1 MAAIQGALN
10 QGAPAETGS
19 IASAAAAA
27 AADASDSEVRCGGF
41 PAVPWGSAVEACVA
55 EPEPETQ
62 ATALAD
68 KARQLP
74 PEPGVYL
81 FKDARGKVLYVGK
94 AKVLRDRIRSYLGTG
109 ADVPPKTRAL
119 MSRAQDLDWIVARNE
134 VEALILECN
143 LIKEYRPRYNIRLR
157 DDKKFPYVRITTD
170 PFPRVFATRTLV
182 HDGSEYFGPYSD
194 VGAMRRTLALLQRLL
209 PTRPCTP
216 PSLDGIDRP
225 CLYYDI
231 KMCGAPCVGLQSRQ
245 DYLETVD
252 GVRLFLRGRTDE
264 LVTRL
269 KTRMQERAEQRQY
282 EAAARVRDQIR
293 SIERVT
299 DRMRAVVGEGVERDA
314 MALRRDG
321 ANACGVVLE
330 VRGGRLLATETFYF
344 ADRDESDQEVFTAFF
359 EQYYNSTTSI
369 PQQILV
375 GSPLDDPD
383 LLTRWLSE
391 KRGAAVEIAEPQRGE
406 KRTLVDLAL
415 KNATLKLDEWLIA
428 HGVTAK
434 RVPDEVVQLGAALGM
449 RELPRAIEC
458 FDISNFQGAQPVA
471 SLVRFEAG
479 QPSKKHYKHF
489 RIRGLVAPNDF
500 AMMEHVVER
509 HFRTRRDDA
518 ARLPELVL
526 VDGGRGQLAAAER
539 ALERLGLAGRVT
551 LVGLAKRQEEIFR
564 SGHAE
569 PLVLPRTSPALKL
582 VQRVRDEAHRFA
594 VSYHR
599 RLRDRELVHSALDD
613 IPGVGVK
620 TRIALLRRFGS
631 VAGVAA
637 ASAAELASVAGVGPV
652 TAERILSVLAH
663 PALRPRMAAALEPD
677 PAGTPAAG
685 DDIEAAAVEADVAD
699 EVVLDAEWLD
709 EAGEASAT
717 DGDEGRT

>member
-1 MAAIQGALN
+1 VEPDRDAP
-10 QGAPAETGS
+10 PAEPS
-19 IASAAAAA
+19 
-27 AADASDSEVRCGGF
+27 
-41 PAVPWGSAVEACVA
+41 P
-55 EPEPETQ
+55 
-62 ATALAD
+62 LAD

-94 AKVLRDRIRSYLGTG
+94 AKVLRDRIRSYLGAG
-109 ADVPPKTRAL
+109 PDAEPKTRAL
-119 MSRAQDLDWIVARNE
+119 MNRAQDLDWVVARTE
-134 VEALILECN
+134 VEALVLECN

-157 DDKKFPYVRITTD
+157 DDKKFPYVRITVD
-170 PFPRVFATRTLV
+170 PFPRVFATRHLV

-216 PSLDGIDRP
+216 ASLDGIDRP

-231 KMCGAPCVGLQSRQ
+231 KMCGAPCVGLQTREE
-245 DYLETVD
+245 YLETVD

-264 LVTRL
+264 LVARL
-269 KTRMQERAEQRQY
+269 KTRMQERAERREY

-293 SIERVT
+293 AIERVT

-314 MALRRDG
+314 ITMRRDG
-321 ANACGVVLE
+321 ANACGVVLK

-344 ADRDESDQEVFTAFF
+344 SERDESDLDVMTAFF

-369 PQQILV
+369 PEQILISAPV
-375 GSPLDDPD
+375 EDPD

-391 KRGAAVEIAEPQRGE
+391 KRGGPVAIVEPQRGE
-406 KRTLVDLAL
+406 KRTLVELAL

-428 HGVTAK
+428 HGVTSK
-434 RVPDEVVQLGAALGM
+434 RVPDDVVQLGEALGM
-449 RELPRAIEC
+449 RELPRRIEC

-479 QPSKKHYKHF
+479 QPSKKDYKHY
-489 RIRGLVAPNDF
+489 RIRGLEAPNDF

-509 HFRTRRDDA
+509 RYRKLGDDTA
-518 ARLPELVL
+518 GLPELVM

-551 LVGLAKRQEEIFR
+551 LVGLAKRQEEIFQ
-564 SGHAE
+564 SGRAE
-569 PLVLPRTSPALKL
+569 PIILARTSPALKL

-594 VSYHR
+594 ISYHR
-599 RLRDRELVHSALDD
+599 RLRDRALVHSALDD
-613 IPGVGVK
+613 IPGVGAK
-620 TRIALLRRFGS
+620 TRIALLRHFGS

-637 ASAAELASVAGVGPV
+637 ASAADLASVPGVGPV

-663 PALRPRMAAALEPD
+663 PALRPTPQPDEPL
-677 PAGTPAAG
+677 PAARAEENG
-685 DDIEAAAVEADVAD
+685 LEVEADLEADAAD
-699 EVVLDAEWLD
+699 EVVLDAEWLPDTRPAPDPDPTGTSTPETPSD
-709 EAGEASAT
+709 EPT
-717 DGDEGRT
+717 R